1 MSVSDAVDA
10 AQYGVADLLTS
21 ARGDQEWPL
30 AFSATSKQQVQR
42 YHEFHDM
49 TICGSQSPLFVCAV
63 QRSGS

>member
-10 AQYGVADLLTS
+10 AQYGVADPLAW

-30 AFSATSKQQVQR
+30 AFSATLIQQEQQ
-42 YHEFHDM
+42 YHVFHDT
-49 TICGSQSPLFVCAV
+49 TICGSQSPPSECAA